1 MEVSNLLLVM
11 LIAVFLVDGLLLHSI
26 MSLMLAVFHRKQI
39 IHIAVD
45 QENAI
50 PALQLDTM
58 RLFAGLQYLIAMQ
71 PLILA
76 DRGLSQLLQRSN
88 LGQQSA
94 PMKM

>member
-11 LIAVFLVDGLLLHSI
+11 LIAVSLVDGLLLHSI
-26 MSLMLAVFHRKQI
+26 MSSMLVVFPRKQI

-45 QENAI
+45 LENAI
-50 PALQLDTM
+50 RALQLDTM

-76 DRGLSQLLQRSN
+76 ARGLSQLLQRSN
-88 LGQQSA
+88 PGQQSA
-94 PMKM
+94 LMKM